1 MKFFRIRDKRTGNFS
16 MGGSRPTYGVVGHL
30 FQEGPLKNHLQH
42 VDQDT
47 YESAEL
53 VEYHLTEV
61 KVCDLGEFLNAVAA
75 AAQARE
81 LKQELA
87 HQDWRKTKDL
97 EELDRLEKKYRGKK

>member
-1 MKFFRIRDKRTGNFS
+1 
-16 MGGSRPTYGVVGHL
+16 MGGGRPTYGAVGRL

-47 YESAEL
+47 YKNAEL

-61 KVCDLGEFLNAVAA
+61 EVCDLGEFLNAVTTAV
-75 AAQARE
+75 QTRE

-87 HQDWRKTKDL
+87 HQDWRKPEELK
-97 EELDRLEKKYRGKK
+97 ELDRLEKKYRGKK